1 MPRIRLLEV
10 GGTPYQMG
18 YQHGKA
24 FQKAICKLAE
34 ERIRLSCDD
43 TWTGRTLPREQVLQL
58 ATICLEEHYRYVP
71 ELMQE
76 LEGMADATGLGLAEL
91 IIANGFTDFTDVIY
105 NAGEPLSSAPARVG
119 NECTTF
125 MVSGKTTSEG
135 LGFLGQTWDMH
146 ETATPHVLLLRGH
159 PKHEPAFLMF
169 TLTGCVGMIGM
180 NEAGISIGINNLLGA
195 DGQPGV
201 TWPFVCRKVL
211 AQTNLDDGLNAL
223 LSANLAGAH
232 NYMLA
237 DSTGR
242 GYSIEA
248 MSTTLHIEELQDGSI
263 VHANCCRAETTLAV
277 QRPLDDDLHADSMS
291 RTSRASQFL
300 QRWPVT
306 PDSLMELTRDR
317 SDGAYSICSISEPPY
332 YSETCGAVIMRPA
345 TREFWGVWGLP
356 IENEYEYFR
365 V

>member
-18 YQHGKA
+18 YQHGQA
-24 FQKAICKLAE
+24 FQKAICELAE
-34 ERIRLSCDD
+34 ERIRLSCDE
-43 TWTGRTLPREQVLQL
+43 TWTGRTLPRERILKL
-58 ATICLEEHYRYVP
+58 AQACVDEHYQYTP

-76 LEGMADATGLGLAEL
+76 LEGMAAATGLSLPEL
-91 IIANGFTDFTDVIY
+91 VIANGFTDFVDVVY
-105 NAGEPLSSAPARVG
+105 NADSSASAVPARVG

-125 MVSGKTTSEG
+125 MVSREVTAEG
-135 LGFLGQTWDMH
+135 HSFLGQTWDMH
-146 ETATPHVLLLRGH
+146 ETATPHVLLLRGRPRH
-159 PKHEPAFLMF
+159 DPAFLMF

-211 AQTNLDDGLNAL
+211 TQTTLDDALNCL
-223 LSANLAGAH
+223 LSAKLAGAH
-232 NYMLA
+232 NYLLA
-237 DSTGR
+237 DSTGH
-242 GYSIEA
+242 GYNVEA
-248 MSTTLHIEELQDGSI
+248 MSTTVHIDELQDGVI
-263 VHANCCRAETTLAV
+263 VHANRCHADSTRAV
-277 QRPLDDDLHADSMS
+277 QRPLDDDLQVDSLI
-291 RTSRASQFL
+291 RTRRAAAIL
-300 QRWPVT
+300 RQRPVT
-306 PDSLMELTRDR
+306 PDHLMALTRDR
-317 SDGAYSICSISEPPY
+317 SDGTYSICSVSEPPY

-356 IENEYEYFR
+356 IANDYEYFH